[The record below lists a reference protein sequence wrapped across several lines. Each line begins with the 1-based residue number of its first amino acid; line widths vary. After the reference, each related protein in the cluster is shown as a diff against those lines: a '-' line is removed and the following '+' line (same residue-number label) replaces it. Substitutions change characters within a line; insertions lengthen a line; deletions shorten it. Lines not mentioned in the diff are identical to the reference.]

1 MIQGEN
7 NNFLNEGSY
16 DALRYAKIYGWNNY
30 GVQLIGSLSYRA
42 LKLHDYTIYA
52 QYINVKL
59 IVC

>member
-1 MIQGEN
+1 MKRGEN

-16 DALRYAKIYGWNNY
+16 NALRYATIYSWNNY
-30 GVQLIGSLSYRA
+30 GVQLIWRLSYRA
-42 LKLHDYTIYA
+42 LKLHDYKTYT